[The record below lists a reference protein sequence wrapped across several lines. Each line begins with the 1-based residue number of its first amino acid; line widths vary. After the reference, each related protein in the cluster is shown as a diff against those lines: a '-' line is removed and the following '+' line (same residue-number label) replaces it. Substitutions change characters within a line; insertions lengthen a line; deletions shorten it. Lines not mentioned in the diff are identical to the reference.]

1 MEITSKDANMV
12 IDVYPVKDWD
22 NTLLNNRILKV
33 LSFKGNTQHK
43 MLITRDEFY
52 YQVKQYV
59 DKHKYQITDD
69 SMIPQ
74 FHNWRT
80 LSYV

>member
-1 MEITSKDANMV
+1 MQITSKDANMIV
-12 IDVYPVKDWD
+12 DFYPVKDWD

-33 LSFKGNTQHK
+33 LSFKGNTQDK
-43 MLITRDEFY
+43 MLINRDEFY

>member
-1 MEITSKDANMV
+1 MQISSKDANMV
-12 IDVYPVKDWD
+12 VDFYPVKDWD

>member
-1 MEITSKDANMV
+1 MQITSKDANMIV
-12 IDVYPVKDWD
+12 DFYPVKDWD
-22 NTLLNNRILKV
+22 NTPINNRILKV